1 MKNNSEKTTYQKALT
16 KALKPGFCCIG
27 IVDTCMLK
35 CQMCQKWKED
45 PGTAGISQPTTGQWK
60 TFIRQLR
67 DLVDEGFEIDFGGG
81 EALMRQDVLELVS
94 YAKGLG
100 FRNAIASN
108 GYLIN
113 EDMAKRIVD
122 SGLDSIVLSLD
133 SLKPEIHDSMRGLR
147 GVAERV
153 FKAIGY
159 LRKYSKDIHIGI
171 CTIIMEQSLDG
182 IIDLAEW
189 VNTNRDKMNSILFMA
204 PMQQNNTP
212 CDIEWF
218 KKTEY
223 NFIWPKN
230 SKKVQE
236 VLDELLRRRKLGHWI
251 GDSVPQLEA
260 FKLYF
265 ENPAKFV
272 KKSPCN
278 LDRAVHASSIGDM
291 YLCYRHGILGSI
303 RNGDDLREVW
313 NSEVAEEV
321 RNEIRK
327 CGDNCHFLLNC
338 FFEGDYPFMAKEEG
352 D

>member
-1 MKNNSEKTTYQKALT
+1 MKSNVKNSLT
-16 KALKPGFCCIG
+16 RQDVPAVLKPGFCCIG

-35 CQMCQKWKED
+35 CQMCHKWQDD
-45 PGTAGISQPTTGQWK
+45 PGTIGFSQPTTDEWK
-60 TFIRQLR
+60 MFIRQLR

-81 EALMRQDVLELVS
+81 EALMRNDVLDLVS
-94 YAKGLG
+94 YAKSLG

-133 SLKPEIHDSMRGLR
+133 SLKPEVHDRMRGVK
-147 GVAERV
+147 GVTERV
-153 FKAIGY
+153 FKAIEF

-171 CTIIMEQSLDG
+171 CTIIMEQSLGG

-212 CDIEWF
+212 FDPGWF

-223 NFIWPKN
+223 NFIWPKDN
-230 SKKVQE
+230 KKTQN
-236 VLDELLRRRKLGHWI
+236 VLDELIRRRKLGHWI
-251 GDSVPQLEA
+251 GDSVVQLEA
-260 FKLYF
+260 FKAYF
-265 ENPAKFV
+265 ENPARFV

-278 LDRAVHASSIGDM
+278 LDRAIHASSIGDVFF
-291 YLCYRHGILGSI
+291 CYRYGLLGNI
-303 RNGDDLREVW
+303 KNGDDIREIW
-313 NSEVAEEV
+313 HSGSADRV
-321 RNEIRK
+321 RTDIKK
-327 CGDNCHFLLNC
+327 CQHNCHFLLNC
-338 FFEGDYPFMAKEEG
+338 FFEGDYPFTVGGEG
-352 D
+352 G